1 MPMLLPPVIR
11 FQRRGALVS
20 VLAFSLVGGSASRG
34 WAREA
39 REPSETP
46 DRTDLAR
53 IDREL
58 KEQRAL
64 LQQVARS
71 EQEHYESVRRMLE
84 RQGGGAG
91 KTSGAGSGAT
101 AGAGAGL
108 TTTLPSTLPSL
119 PSSPASSG
127 SPLGSD
133 SGGEMSAGVPRALPA
148 PLTFARVTGHVSGKG
163 PPLKDVYVY
172 LEGFRSGAGKNA
184 SLEITQVSK
193 QFEPRFAV
201 ALLGTRLS
209 FPNRDTFFHNV
220 FSSAPVPF
228 DLGTYRATDPSPS
241 VVLKTPGVVEI
252 FCNIHAQMS
261 AQVLVV
267 PNRVFAKVNDDG
279 SFRLDRVPV
288 GHRKL
293 VAWGPGMRPM
303 RLDVNVP
310 AGGTQVAFTL
320 EADLP
325 QRHKNKF
332 GQPYGSYK
340 E

>member
-1 MPMLLPPVIR
+1 LALLSTWLL
-11 FQRRGALVS
+11 GA
-20 VLAFSLVGGSASRG
+20 AGSAR
-34 WAREA
+34 AREG
-39 REPSETP
+39 REHDPPEKPERS
-46 DRTDLAR
+46 DLAR

-71 EQEHYESVRRMLE
+71 EQEHYEAVRRLLE
-84 RQGGGAG
+84 RQGGA
-91 KTSGAGSGAT
+91 SG
-101 AGAGAGL
+101 
-108 TTTLPSTLPSL
+108 LP
-119 PSSPASSG
+119 PSSPAAPGGPTEGTEPGNGSETSSAT
-127 SPLGSD
+127 SNRPT
-133 SGGEMSAGVPRALPA
+133 AA

-163 PPLKDVYVY
+163 PALKDVYVY
-172 LEGFRSGAGKNA
+172 LEGFRSGAGAGRNA
-184 SLEITQVSK
+184 SLEIVQASK

-228 DLGTYRATDPSPS
+228 DLGTYRANEASPS

-252 FCNIHAQMS
+252 YCNIHAQMS

-279 SFRLDRVPV
+279 SFRLDKVPV

-293 VAWGPGMRPM
+293 VAWGPGMRPL

-310 AGGTQVAFTL
+310 AAGTEVAFTL
-320 EADLP
+320 EPELP
-325 QRHKNKF
+325 VRHKNKF

-340 E
+340 D